1 MKCIRLL
8 QRDSFVP
15 EVLLLAAGKKDGNPR
30 SLVHPESSDIAIIRA
45 LKCMID
51 PHQSGLESFD
61 DKDLQTGSFAREKR
75 MGDFMRWRQK
85 LLLDLPWSNMSPLLA
100 ERAMAEERALRLW
113 GLQDD
118 LRVGLLSSHVDVGIP
133 APHYITVFRKERS
146 AGGTSGEDAE
156 SAWVQRRE
164 EAAQKERQGRQ
175 KALLEELDKKEFS
188 TFHVTIR
195 RQRELICRQVK
206 QWHKNLEKVRDKAK
220 LERLAALKSND
231 FDKYREYVKSAK
243 NERLME
249 IIGKTDIYI
258 SSLAEKISRACK
270 AAPSTALL
278 ELDHEILPRSPT
290 AAAADSSEATKSDEQ
305 GQVEGQST
313 GVSAVAAAALKPTAA
328 VKGIEEALQ
337 HAVKEVVFKQPSM
350 MGSAELRLKPYQIDG
365 VQWMVS
371 LYNNQLSGILADEMG
386 LGKTIQV
393 LFSNTGRTRLF
404 DV

>member
-15 EVLLLAAGKKDGNPR
+15 EVLLLAAGKKGGR
-30 SLVHPESSDIAIIRA
+30 SSSVVHPDSRDVDIMRA
-45 LKCMID
+45 LKYMMS
-51 PHQSGLESFD
+51 PQQTSFGE
-61 DKDLQTGSFAREKR
+61 KELQDGVFEREKR
-75 MGDFMRWRQK
+75 IGECMRWRHK
-85 LLLDLPWSNMSPLLA
+85 LLLDMPWSNMSPLLA

-118 LRVGLLSSHVDVGIP
+118 LRAGLLSSHVDVGIP
-133 APHYITVFRKERS
+133 AAHHISVFRKERS

-175 KALLEELDKKEFS
+175 KALLEELDKKEFA
-188 TFHVTIR
+188 TFHLTIK
-195 RQRELICRQVK
+195 RQREAICRQVK

-220 LERLAALKSND
+220 LERLAALKAND
-231 FDKYREYVKSAK
+231 FDKYREFVKSAK
-243 NERLME
+243 NERLTE
-249 IIGKTDIYI
+249 LIGKTDVYL
-258 SSLAEKISRACK
+258 SSLAEKMSRASK

-278 ELDHEILPRSPT
+278 ELDHQILPRSPT
-290 AAAADSSEATKSDEQ
+290 AADSSDMKTNEPAEAEGLPVDSTGEAT
-305 GQVEGQST
+305 
-313 GVSAVAAAALKPTAA
+313 AAAVHPPAA

-337 HAVKEVVFKQPSM
+337 HVVKEVVFKQPNM
-350 MGSAELRLKPYQIDG
+350 MGSSELRLKPYQIEG

-393 LFSNTGRTRLF
+393 LSRPARCTCSTFR
-404 DV
+404 